1 MEMENRENFLFN
13 CSWRAAVRGLAPE
26 LRLEIYEAVMDYAQ
40 SGVVPEMSDVAMVAF
55 SFIRQDIDR
64 QRDNYDEVC
73 RKRQAGGRKG
83 GNPNFAKG
91 RPNPYYAG
99 DAEAEE
105 TEGDNQRLPEITKD
119 NLRLSEITSDNQRL
133 PEITSDKEKEQD
145 KDKEIETETD
155 IYIPP
160 TPADAGASPL
170 TGRTPEPPARSAV
183 PYRRIVEMWNTTCT
197 SFPRLM
203 GLSEKRRTKI
213 RVRWAEMA
221 EQGDPLDILQ
231 RLFDKMQECR
241 FLQGDGRRGWK
252 ANFDWLMHNG
262 ENWRKVMEG
271 NYDQVGEGGPPGL
284 LRPPNRYDVL
294 RQQQDEAE
302 REAREILRKRYEKS
316 N

>member
-1 MEMENRENFLFN
+1 MENKDNFLFN
-13 CSWRAAVRGLAPE
+13 CRWRAAVRDLAPE

-64 QRDNYDEVC
+64 QRDNYEEVC

-83 GNPNFAKG
+83 GNPNLRKG
-91 RPNPYYAG
+91 QPNPYYAG
-99 DAEAEE
+99 GAESNGE
-105 TEGDNQRLPEITKD
+105 
-119 NLRLSEITSDNQRL
+119 DNQRL
-133 PEITSDKEKEQD
+133 PEITSDNLRLSQITSDNLRLSQITSDKQKEKEI
-145 KDKEIETETD
+145 EIETD

-170 TGRTPEPPARSAV
+170 AGRTPEPPARSAV
-183 PYRRIVEMWNTTCT
+183 PYRRIVEMWNATCT

-213 RVRWAEMA
+213 GVRWKEMA
-221 EQGDPLDILQ
+221 ELGDPLDILQ
-231 RLFDKMQECR
+231 RLFDRMQESR
-241 FLQGDGRRGWK
+241 FLQGDNRRGWK

-271 NYDQVGEGGPPGL
+271 NYDRVSEGGPPGPVQ
-284 LRPPNRYDVL
+284 PPNRYDIL

>member
-1 MEMENRENFLFN
+1 MAMEKDNFLFN
-13 CSWRAAVRGLAPE
+13 CSWRAAVRNLAPE

-40 SGVVPEMSDVAMVAF
+40 SGVVPEMSEVAMVAF

-83 GNPNFAKG
+83 GNPNFRKG
-91 RPNPYYAG
+91 QPNPYYAG
-99 DAEAEE
+99 GAESDGE
-105 TEGDNQRLPEITKD
+105 
-119 NLRLSEITSDNQRL
+119 DNQRL
-133 PEITSDKEKEQD
+133 PEITSDNLRLSQITSDKQKEKE
-145 KDKEIETETD
+145 KEKEIETD

-170 TGRTPEPPARSAV
+170 TGRTPEPPARASV
-183 PYRRIVEMWNTTCT
+183 PYQRVVEMWNATCT
-197 SFPRLM
+197 SFPRIT
-203 GLSEKRRTKI
+203 GLSDKRKNKL
-213 RVRWAEMA
+213 RVRLEEMA
-221 EQGDPLDILQ
+221 KIGPPLEVLQ
-231 RLFDKMQECR
+231 HLFDKMQESK

-252 ANFDWLMHNG
+252 ATFDWLIHNG

-271 NYDQVGEGGPPGL
+271 NYEQHFEDGSSGP
-284 LRPPNRYDVL
+284 RHPPNRYDVL

-302 REAREILRKRYEKS
+302 REAKEILRKRYEKS

>member
-1 MEMENRENFLFN
+1 MAMENKDNFLFN
-13 CSWRAAVRGLAPE
+13 CSWRAAVRDLAPE

-40 SGVVPEMSDVAMVAF
+40 SGVVPEMSDVATVAF

-83 GNPNFAKG
+83 GNPNFRKG
-91 RPNPYYAG
+91 QPNPYYAG
-99 DAEAEE
+99 GAESDGE
-105 TEGDNQRLPEITKD
+105 
-119 NLRLSEITSDNQRL
+119 DNQRL
-133 PEITSDKEKEQD
+133 PEITSDNLRLSQITSDKQKEKE
-145 KDKEIETETD
+145 KEIEIETD

-170 TGRTPEPPARSAV
+170 AGRTPGPPARSAV
-183 PYRRIVEMWNTTCT
+183 PYSRIVEMWNTTCT

-213 RVRWAEMA
+213 RVRWEEMA

-231 RLFDKMQECR
+231 RLFGKMQASK

-262 ENWRKVMEG
+262 ENWRKVLEG
-271 NYDQVGEGGPPGL
+271 NYEQVGEGGPPGPMQ
-284 LRPPNRYDVL
+284 PPNRYDVL

>member
-1 MEMENRENFLFN
+1 MENKDNFLFN
-13 CSWRAAVRGLAPE
+13 CSWRAAVSGLAPE

-73 RKRQAGGRKG
+73 RKRQSGGRKG
-83 GNPNFAKG
+83 GNPNFRKG
-91 RPNPYYAG
+91 QTNPYYAG
-99 DAEAEE
+99 GAESGE
-105 TEGDNQRLPEITKD
+105 DNQG
-119 NLRLSEITSDNQRL
+119 L
-133 PEITSDKEKEQD
+133 PEITSDNLRLSQITSDKQKEKE
-145 KDKEIETETD
+145 KEIETETD

-183 PYRRIVEMWNTTCT
+183 PYSRIVEMWNTTCT

-213 RVRWAEMA
+213 QVRWKEMA
-221 EQGDPLDILQ
+221 ELGDPLDILQ
-231 RLFDKMQECR
+231 RLFDRMQESR

-271 NYDQVGEGGPPGL
+271 NYDRVSEGGPPGPMQ
-284 LRPPNRYDVL
+284 PPNKFDVL

>member
-1 MEMENRENFLFN
+1 MAMEKDNFLFN
-13 CSWRAAVRGLAPE
+13 CSWRAAVRNLAPE

-40 SGVVPEMSDVAMVAF
+40 SGVVPEMSEVAMVAF

-91 RPNPYYAG
+91 QPNPYYAG
-99 DAEAEE
+99 GAESD
-105 TEGDNQRLPEITKD
+105 GK
-119 NLRLSEITSDNQRL
+119 DNQRL
-133 PEITSDKEKEQD
+133 PEITSDNLRLSQITSDKQKEKE
-145 KDKEIETETD
+145 KEKEIETD

-170 TGRTPEPPARSAV
+170 TGRTPEPPARASV
-183 PYRRIVEMWNTTCT
+183 PYQRVVEMWNATCT
-197 SFPRLM
+197 SFPRIT
-203 GLSEKRRTKI
+203 GLSDKRKNKL
-213 RVRWAEMA
+213 RVRLEEMA
-221 EQGDPLDILQ
+221 KIGPPLEVLQ
-231 RLFDKMQECR
+231 HLFDKMQESK

-252 ANFDWLMHNG
+252 ATFDWLIHNG

-271 NYDQVGEGGPPGL
+271 NYERFDDGPP
-284 LRPPNRYDVL
+284 RQPPNRYDVL

-302 REAREILRKRYEKS
+302 REAKEILRKRYEKS